1 MARARSG
8 SPAGGPERD
17 RLESLERENRELT
30 ARLVEVT
37 AAAARNDDVRRK
49 TQERELALLRANSLS
64 QLIDL
69 LQSGLRKSFHLDAV
83 SLVLHDPQHE
93 MRHLLIGEPASSGAR
108 GVLFVDSMASLAPQ
122 LANLERP
129 WFGAFREAEHAVLL
143 LQSRVVASLALV
155 PLRRGEQLDGVLVFG
170 SRDANRF
177 TPDLASD
184 YMAHLGI
191 IAAICLENAVNR
203 ARLVRS
209 GLTDFLTGFHN
220 RRYMQARLREEL
232 ARAQRDKG
240 TVACLMID
248 VDHFKRLND
257 AHGHLAGDSVLREVA
272 RRIDSE
278 IRLSDTGARFGGDE
292 FAVVLPG
299 GQARDAEALARRV
312 LHTVSGT
319 LIPVAPGVTATIT
332 LSIGVA
338 VASPDAATRD
348 LKLLA
353 ERLIAEAD
361 AALYKSKAAGRNC
374 VTASIDLVT

>member
-1 MARARSG
+1 MSG
-8 SPAGGPERD
+8 D
-17 RLESLERENRELT
+17 RLATLERENRDLT
-30 ARLVEVT
+30 ARLVELT

-49 TQERELALLRANSLS
+49 TQERELALLGANSLA

-108 GVLFVDSMASLAPQ
+108 GVLFVDSVSALAPQ

-129 WFGAFREAEHAVLL
+129 WFGPFLEAEHAVLL
-143 LQSRVVASLALV
+143 LQSRLVASIALV

-170 SRDANRF
+170 SRDAGRF
-177 TPDLASD
+177 TPGLASD
-184 YMAHLGI
+184 YMEHLGI

-220 RRYMQARLREEL
+220 RRYLQARLREEL
-232 ARAQRDKG
+232 ARAQRDKA

-257 AHGHLAGDSVLREVA
+257 AHGHLAGDSLLREVA
-272 RRIDSE
+272 RRIDSQ
-278 IRLSDTGARFGGDE
+278 IRMSDTGARFGGDE
-292 FAVVLPG
+292 FAIVLPG
-299 GQARDAEALARRV
+299 GQVRDAEALARRV
-312 LHTVSGT
+312 LQSVSGT
-319 LIPVAPGVTATIT
+319 LIPVAAGVTATIT

-338 VASPDAATRD
+338 IAAPETTTRD
-348 LKLLA
+348 LKVLA
-353 ERLIAEAD
+353 ERLVAEAD
-361 AALYKSKAAGRNC
+361 GALYKSKAAGRNC
-374 VTASIDLVT
+374 VTVSPTVVT